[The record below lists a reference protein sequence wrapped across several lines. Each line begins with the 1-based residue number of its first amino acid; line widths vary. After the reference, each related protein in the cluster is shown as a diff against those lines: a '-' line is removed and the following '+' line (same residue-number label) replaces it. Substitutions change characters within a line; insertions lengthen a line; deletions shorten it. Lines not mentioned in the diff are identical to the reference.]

1 MPKTIQKNVFRLQV
15 AVDNSQA
22 VQVFQRNDYLSRI
35 EYSYVVVKGLRRG
48 ERKKEKKNWSVSC
61 SCLLSVLHGHRST
74 TSSPHP
80 PSGFETNQQDV
91 SHPMLPRQTGRK
103 RRKAVES
110 SYVRG
115 KKEKFVE
122 LTLCFLSIA

>member
-1 MPKTIQKNVFRLQV
+1 MPETIQKNVFRLQV
-15 AVDNSQA
+15 AVDDSQA

-48 ERKKEKKNWSVSC
+48 ERKKKSWSVSC
-61 SCLLSVLHGHRST
+61 SCLLPVLHGHRST

-91 SHPMLPRQTGRK
+91 FHPILPPSNRT
-103 RRKAVES
+103 
-110 SYVRG
+110 
-115 KKEKFVE
+115 KKKKG
-122 LTLCFLSIA
+122 C